1 MRQFNK
7 RTVLKLALIGL
18 CMAPALGQAD
28 DWPQW
33 LGPERNAIWKETGII
48 DKFPAKG
55 PALRWKS
62 SLGGGY
68 SGPSV
73 ANGKVYV
80 MDRLAK
86 PVDPEKAKFLHDG
99 PPPRNINFVRKLLPG
114 TERVVCL
121 EEKDG
126 SVKWVHEWDCDY
138 TTVAAYAIGPR
149 VTPTVDG
156 DRVYALGAE
165 GHLVCLDAKD
175 GKVKWDRDF
184 KKDYGLKIPEWGTS
198 SHPLVDGDQLICVVG
213 GQDSTVVSFDKKTGV
228 EKWRALNASQPGYCP
243 PVIHTLG
250 GKRQLLI
257 WHSDAIVALNPSTG
271 KSYWSVPI
279 KPTYAMS
286 IGQPVVSGNRVFIMS
301 FNRVSACIDVSD
313 DGNSAKVAWK
323 GTTRRGI
330 AGVHNTAL
338 IVDGHIYGCG
348 PGGKYICA
356 RLSDGKQ
363 LWNTFAASGGERP
376 ISWGNVFTVKQGDR
390 YFLANDLGELIIA
403 NLRPS
408 GYEEIS
414 RAKLIEPTHKVS
426 GRMLVWSHPAF
437 ANRSVYLRN
446 DNEMRCYDLAKRP
459 E

>member
-1 MRQFNK
+1 
-7 RTVLKLALIGL
+7 
-18 CMAPALGQAD
+18 MAPVLGQAD

-62 SLGGGY
+62 LLGGGY

-80 MDRLAK
+80 MDRWAK
-86 PVDPEKAKFLHDG
+86 PVDPEKSKFLHDG

-175 GKVKWDRDF
+175 GKVKWNRDF

-257 WHSDAIVALNPSTG
+257 WHSDAIVALNPSIG

-330 AGVHNTAL
+330 GGVHNTAL
-338 IVDGHIYGCG
+338 IFDGHIYGCG

-437 ANRSVYLRN
+437 SNRSVYLRN
-446 DNEMRCYDLAKRP
+446 DNEIRCYDLAKLP

>member
-1 MRQFNK
+1 M
-7 RTVLKLALIGL
+7 IL
-18 CMAPALGQAD
+18 CAIPALGQAA

-33 LGPERNAIWKETGII
+33 LGAKRDANWNETGII
-48 DKFPAKG
+48 ESFPKG
-55 PALRWKS
+55 GPTLRWKTK
-62 SLGGGY
+62 LGGGY

-73 ANGKVYV
+73 SNGKVFV

-86 PVDPEKAKFLHDG
+86 PLKSGNAKFLHDG
-99 PPPRNINFVRKLLPG
+99 PPPGNINFVRKLLPG
-114 TERVVCL
+114 VERVVCL
-121 EEKDG
+121 NEKDG
-126 SVKWVHEWDCDY
+126 DVVWVHEWDCDY

-156 DRVYALGAE
+156 NRVYALGAE
-165 GHLVCLDAKD
+165 GNLFCLNTIN
-175 GKVKWDRDF
+175 GKVIWSRDF
-184 KKDYGLKIPEWGTS
+184 KTDYDLKIPEWGSS

-213 GQDSTVVSFDKKTGV
+213 GEGSTVVSFDKKTGT
-228 EKWRALNASQPGYCP
+228 ENWKSLSATQPGYCP

-257 WHSDAIVALNPSTG
+257 WHSDAVEALNPANG
-271 KSYWSVPI
+271 KMYWSVPI

-286 IGQPVVSGNRVFIMS
+286 IGQPVVSDNRVFVMS
-301 FNRVSACIDVSD
+301 FNRVSACIKVAV
-313 DGNSAKVAWK
+313 GGESAKIAWK

-330 AGVHNTAL
+330 AGVHNTAH
-338 IVDGHIYGCG
+338 IVDGHIYACG

-356 RLSDGKQ
+356 RLSDGEQ
-363 LWNTFAASGGERP
+363 LWTSFGASQGDRP
-376 ISWGNVFTVKQGDR
+376 ASWGNIFTVKQGDR
-390 YFLANDLGELIIA
+390 YFLANDFGELIIA
-403 NLRPS
+403 NLKPS

-426 GRMLVWSHPAF
+426 GRLLVWSHPAF

-446 DNEMRCYDLAKRP
+446 DNEIRCYSLAKP